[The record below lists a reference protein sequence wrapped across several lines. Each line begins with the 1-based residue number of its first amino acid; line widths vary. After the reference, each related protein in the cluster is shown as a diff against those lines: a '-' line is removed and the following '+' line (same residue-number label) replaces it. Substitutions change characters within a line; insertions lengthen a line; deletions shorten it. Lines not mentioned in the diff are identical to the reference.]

1 VTYNQVHKI
10 LPIAFSDLGAQQVKN
25 IDEPIHAF
33 ETVSS
38 DQRTER
44 FIDFARHGF
53 PPPLPDKPSIA
64 VLPFQNMSGD
74 PEQEYFA
81 DGVVEEITTALSRFK
96 SLFVIARN
104 SSFTH
109 KGKAVDV
116 RKVGQELGVR
126 YVLEGSVRKGS
137 GRIRVAAQLVE
148 AASGAHL
155 WADKFDATLE
165 DVFETQDNL
174 TLSVVAAIA
183 PKILEIEA
191 RSVDRKRDLNSYD
204 RYLRAMALYYQ
215 YTTASLREAYG
226 EARKAIAANA
236 SFGVAYA
243 QAASCLH
250 NLKFNHGVQLTD
262 AEFAEMISLITTA
275 LQLAN
280 DDERVLALAAEIF
293 SMERQEYER
302 GLALADSAIALNSN
316 WTSAWTARGWCTL
329 SLGQFAEAFEGF
341 AKGLRLNPIDRF
353 PVYGPLRGLASTSAM
368 ARRYD
373 EAMSWA
379 DKLLARRPN
388 DLMALALA
396 CDANVRMNK
405 IEDASLYANRFR
417 AAYPELRN
425 PYLRQNW
432 RLFRRPED
440 LARADE
446 IINSLGLPE

>member
-1 VTYNQVHKI
+1 LHY
-10 LPIAFSDLGAQQVKN
+10 
-25 IDEPIHAF
+25 
-33 ETVSS
+33 
-38 DQRTER
+38 
-44 FIDFARHGF
+44 
-53 PPPLPDKPSIA
+53 
-64 VLPFQNMSGD
+64 
-74 PEQEYFA
+74 
-81 DGVVEEITTALSRFK
+81 
-96 SLFVIARN
+96 
-104 SSFTH
+104 
-109 KGKAVDV
+109 
-116 RKVGQELGVR
+116 R
-126 YVLEGSVRKGS
+126 YTR
-137 GRIRVAAQLVE
+137 
-148 AASGAHL
+148 
-155 WADKFDATLE
+155 
-165 DVFETQDNL
+165 
-174 TLSVVAAIA
+174 
-183 PKILEIEA
+183 
-191 RSVDRKRDLNSYD
+191 
-204 RYLRAMALYYQ
+204 
-215 YTTASLREAYG
+215 ASLREAYG

-243 QAASCLH
+243 QAASCPH
-250 NLKFNHGVQLTD
+250 NLKFNHGEQLTD